1 VLIAVGKRLNTVR
14 VTNID
19 IWSGKDQSGNAGA
32 VTLRNASLESVADR
46 VSQRAPARMMRAIAF
61 RDRPLAVGND
71 DPFAAFRNGSYLDVF
86 VHGSLVLHGILCAGG
101 MSD

>member
-1 VLIAVGKRLNTVR
+1 
-14 VTNID
+14 
-19 IWSGKDQSGNAGA
+19 
-32 VTLRNASLESVADR
+32 
-46 VSQRAPARMMRAIAF
+46 
-61 RDRPLAVGND
+61 VGND